1 MFDFIIELSALPVY
15 SYGLVLFSLIAI
27 VPAIVSGN
35 MAQHLASQLIK
46 GNANIQLVKHLA
58 FNLTIFIAC
67 VGWILFTLITY
78 LR

>member
-35 MAQHLASQLIK
+35 MAQHLASQLVK
-46 GNANIQLVKHLA
+46 GNATTQNAKNLA
-58 FNLTIFIAC
+58 LNLIIFIAC